1 MHLQTL
7 QPLFRVIFLTVLWA
21 SFTGH
26 LSHAAEVIT
35 ILGDGVQGYRGDD
48 GLANKAQCAEPFGVV
63 IGPDG
68 ALYICETKNHII
80 RRVDLKTNI
89 VTTVAG
95 TGKAGYSGDGGGPL
109 QATLHEPY
117 EIRFDSQGNIF
128 FVEMLNH
135 VVRKIDVQQN
145 VISTYA
151 GSGRKGYY
159 GDGGP
164 ATRAMLSQPHSICFD
179 KDENLY
185 ICDISNQRV
194 RVVDRATGI
203 ISTFLGNGRKAPL
216 TDGASIGEIP
226 VSGPRALDFDG
237 QDPWLALREGNA
249 VYRLNMEPR
258 TITHIAGTGGKQGY
272 AGDNGPAIQATLA
285 GPKGIAIDQHG
296 NIVIADT
303 ESHTIRRIDGKTG
316 IITTLVGNGTKG
328 DGPDGDPLKCRLN
341 RPHSVCFD
349 KEGRVYI
356 GDSSNNRV
364 RCWIP

>member
-237 QDPWLALREGNA
+237 QDLWLALREGNA

-258 TITHIAGTGGKQGY
+258 TITHIAERVVSRAT
-272 AGDNGPAIQATLA
+272 PAITAPCPGHA
-285 GPKGIAIDQHG
+285 GRTKGIAIDQHG
-296 NIVIADT
+296 NIAYRYT
-303 ESHTIRRIDGKTG
+303 ESHTRRELRKTG
-316 IITTLVGNGTKG
+316 LTPRHRQWHHGTSRCEIRS
-328 DGPDGDPLKCRLN
+328 KCRLN
-341 RPHSVCFD
+341 RPHIV
-349 KEGRVYI
+349 
-356 GDSSNNRV
+356 
-364 RCWIP
+364 WL